1 MAQDFRCWL
10 RRAAG
15 VFPGRQGAI
24 AGKKENTRRCLALNR
39 ESGASPERARRCDRG
54 RTPQGRHWPPTVQTG
69 DRSRRAARSRIGP
82 CGWEGAASR
91 GIRESEDLPARGVSP
106 VDGERARILWRKGA
120 SLDRAKAVQGFFVIG
135 GWPFGGKMERNRLR
149 DCSFVCLKSRPR
161 GPGGAAGNAEGQ
173 RCLLERCTSLGWG
186 RVIQTS

>member
-15 VFPGRQGAI
+15 RISCAARGHRWNQKILAGALRSIGNPVQVRNGPAAVTGDERRKDATGRQ
-24 AGKKENTRRCLALNR
+24 RFP
-39 ESGASPERARRCDRG
+39 SGN
-54 RTPQGRHWPPTVQTG
+54 
-69 DRSRRAARSRIGP
+69 RSRRAARSRIGP

-91 GIRESEDLPARGVSP
+91 GIRESEDLPARGASP

-135 GWPFGGKMERNRLR
+135 GWPFGGKMERNRSR
-149 DCSFVCLKSRPR
+149 DCSFVCRSRGLADRRESPAMWR
-161 GPGGAAGNAEGQ
+161 AKGACWNAVHRWGGTG
-173 RCLLERCTSLGWG
+173 
-186 RVIQTS
+186 